1 MKVFEITH
9 ECYLA
14 RHGPSHSPEMTTRLF
29 VGVKA
34 LKGSAFRG
42 LWGFCDVG
50 HFQRASGFEKHQ
62 QQRSVEV
69 VVVAV
74 RSLT

>member
-1 MKVFEITH
+1 
-9 ECYLA
+9 
-14 RHGPSHSPEMTTRLF
+14 MTTQLF
-29 VGVKA
+29 VEVKA

-69 VVVAV
+69 VAV